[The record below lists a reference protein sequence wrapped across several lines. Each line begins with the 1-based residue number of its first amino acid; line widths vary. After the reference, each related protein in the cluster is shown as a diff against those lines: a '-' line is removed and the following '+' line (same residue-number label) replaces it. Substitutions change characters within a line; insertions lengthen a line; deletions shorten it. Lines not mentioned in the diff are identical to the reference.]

1 MKLKRFK
8 ALKGVPSKFPD
19 LPGIKFQEVIPD
31 TVLNALDGTFD
42 LTSPIIKDI
51 LDRLGNKA
59 SDYPVAVRVAKL
71 QQQYPVAPITE
82 LVTYDW
88 LRGQGIPF
96 VYQAALYGG
105 RAQSGGILPDFL
117 IAQGGGWNA
126 IPVQGSYWHSYKINQ
141 GQDAGEK
148 LRLLG
153 QDYNGMKIERV
164 TAIWEN
170 KIYHFRPMVFEMM
183 LMGVEIPD

>member
-1 MKLKRFK
+1 MKLKRLK
-8 ALKGVPSKFPD
+8 ALAGLRTKFPD
-19 LPGIKFQEVIPD
+19 LPGVKFNEVIPS

-42 LTSPIIKDI
+42 LTDPLIKDI

-88 LRGQGIPF
+88 LRGAGVPF
-96 VYQAALYGG
+96 TYQAALYGG
-105 RAQSGGILPDFL
+105 RAAKGGILPDFL
-117 IAQGGGWNA
+117 VAQGGGWNA
-126 IPVQGSYWHSYKINQ
+126 LAIQGDYWHSWGQNQ

-148 LRLLG
+148 MRLLG

-164 TAIWEN
+164 TALWEHR
-170 KIYHFRPMVFEMM
+170 IYTFRPMVFEMA
-183 LMGVEIPD
+183 LMGVEMPS

>member
-1 MKLKRFK
+1 MKFKRLK
-8 ALKGVPSKFPD
+8 ALKGIPRKFPD
-19 LPGIKFQEVIPD
+19 LPGIKFQEVLPS

-42 LTSPIIKDI
+42 LTSPIIKEI

-105 RAQSGGILPDFL
+105 RAQSGGILPD
-117 IAQGGGWNA
+117 IMVAQGGGWNA
-126 IPVQGSYWHSYKINQ
+126 MPINGEYWHSYKINQ
-141 GQDAGEK
+141 GQDASET
-148 LRLLG
+148 LRILG
-153 QDYNGMKIERV
+153 QYYNGMRIDRV
-164 TAIWEN
+164 TTLWEN
-170 KIYHFRPMVFEMM
+170 DVYFKRPMVFEMAM
-183 LMGVEIPD
+183 MGVGLRG